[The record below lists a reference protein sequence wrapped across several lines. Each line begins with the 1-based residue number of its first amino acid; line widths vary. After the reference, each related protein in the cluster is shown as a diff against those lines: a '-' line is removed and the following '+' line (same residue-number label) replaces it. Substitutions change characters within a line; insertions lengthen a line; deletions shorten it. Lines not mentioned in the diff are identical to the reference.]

1 MRTNGYCYRYKI
13 EASGIQTVRISV
25 DKWVR
30 DHET

>member
-13 EASGIQTVRISV
+13 EASGIQPGRISV

-30 DHET
+30 GHET